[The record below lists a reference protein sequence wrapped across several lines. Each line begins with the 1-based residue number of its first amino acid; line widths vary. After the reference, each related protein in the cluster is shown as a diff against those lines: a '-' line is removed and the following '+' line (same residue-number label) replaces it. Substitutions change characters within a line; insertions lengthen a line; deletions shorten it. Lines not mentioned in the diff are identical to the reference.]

1 MLKTSDTGLDLV
13 NNLVPING
21 IYQTI
26 IFRRGEHG
34 LLGSLIHLIIHL
46 AINTPLRWSEY
57 KKPYRSKNRFYL
69 LYL

>member
-34 LLGSLIHLIIHL
+34 
-46 AINTPLRWSEY
+46 APREPNTSYNSFGYKHAAPLERIQETI
-57 KKPYRSKNRFYL
+57 
-69 LYL
+69 